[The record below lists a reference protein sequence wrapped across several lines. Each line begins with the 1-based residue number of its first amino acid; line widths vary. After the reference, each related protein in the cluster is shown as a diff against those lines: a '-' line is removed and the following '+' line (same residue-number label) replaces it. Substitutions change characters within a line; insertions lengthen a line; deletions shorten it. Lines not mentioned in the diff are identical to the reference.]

1 MNTQTQSLLWT
12 PCSQSVF
19 TFDSDIH
26 VPWGNKYTDPFT
38 PVNTLFTKCIHIVL
52 TVACQDDLLALKV
65 TNELHHISIKRGIQI
80 LRLNGFNPGCLRR
93 RPFPEEVSQQFI
105 FSCLHCDPLPHPF
118 YTPAPT
124 RPPPTWPTC
133 YVCFHV
139 TAVTPVVCTF
149 CFGFEQLP
157 VFRDTA
163 LENLKCWGAR
173 DSTCRHTAKD
183 LHHQCPSEESCYKK
197 KKRSTFYLEKA
208 RMDHHQF

>member
-1 MNTQTQSLLWT
+1 MNTQTRSLLWT

-19 TFDSDIH
+19 AFDSDIH

-124 RPPPTWPTC
+124 PAPHLTHLLC
-133 YVCFHV
+133 LF
-139 TAVTPVVCTF
+139 
-149 CFGFEQLP
+149 
-157 VFRDTA
+157 
-163 LENLKCWGAR
+163 
-173 DSTCRHTAKD
+173 
-183 LHHQCPSEESCYKK
+183 SCYSSDTCSMHILLWLWATPSFQRHSLGKSEVL
-197 KKRSTFYLEKA
+197 RSSRQYLQA
-208 RMDHHQF
+208 HS